1 LTRVPP
7 GTAEGGVMAARSPED
22 LDRPFAVDERF
33 GLAPPV

>member
-22 LDRPFAVDERF
+22 LDRPFAVDEPF